1 MPDLTLKVV
10 DGLALPEQHRVALR
24 PGELVPDADG
34 RLRRLPRW
42 FYEVPTRRR
51 AEETE
56 LAPGFVLREFL
67 TLDLHEAAPLRAY
80 PRYVPCAVALL
91 AAHLAVLRQ
100 DVGTRVYIA
109 ANGGYRSPGHARSR
123 PGSTHAWATAA
134 NVYRIGD
141 DYLET
146 EESLSAA
153 AETVRRVLPAVWVR
167 PYGHGHGFAD
177 DHLHLD
183 LGFTTVVPPEAAG
196 EDPDHEPTAADGG
209 E

>member
-1 MPDLTLKVV
+1 MPELTLKVV
-10 DGLALPEQHRVALR
+10 DGLALPEAHRAALR

-67 TLDLHEAAPLRAY
+67 TFDLHEADALRAY

-100 DVGTRVYIA
+100 EVGTRVYIA
-109 ANGGYRSPGHARSR
+109 ANGGYRSPVHGRSR
-123 PGSTHAWATAA
+123 PGSRHAWGAAA

-141 DYLET
+141 DFLET
-146 EESLSAA
+146 EEALASL
-153 AETVRRVLPAVWVR
+153 AETVRRVLPGVWVR
-167 PYGHGHGFAD
+167 PYGHGPGFAD

-196 EDPDHEPTAADGG
+196 EDPDHEPTAPDGG